1 MKQQTLRNCW
11 ENSKGAINAWCSIP
25 NTVTAE
31 MMSMND
37 FDSITIDMQ
46 HGLVDYQAALNM
58 LQVISGSGKT
68 PMVRVP
74 WNEPGII
81 MKALDAGALGIVC
94 PMINTPDDAINFV
107 GATRYAPLGYRS
119 SGPTRAMMVH
129 GPNYHD
135 EANDNIISFAMIETV
150 EALENV
156 EKIAAT
162 EGLTGIYIGPSDL
175 SISMGYK
182 PGLDRQEPEMI
193 EAIKKIENNYE
204 FTSIC
209 CIYPTSCF
217 VTAKDLIQSFNL
229 FKKNKKSFIISATE
243 YSHPPQRGFFF
254 KDKLLRKFI
263 KNNSKKNTQNYDQI
277 YHDAGQF
284 YWGSKTKW
292 LKCKNFFEKKTKAY
306 IFSNNNVQ
314 DIDTINDWKIAELK
328 FKDLNEKK

>member
-81 MKALDAGALGIVC
+81 MKALDAGALGIIC
-94 PMINTPDDAINFV
+94 PMINTPEDATSFV
-107 GATRYAPLGYRS
+107 GATKYAPLGYRS

-129 GPNYHD
+129 G
-135 EANDNIISFAMIETV
+135 SFAMIETV

-193 EAIKKIENNYE
+193 EAIKKIENA
-204 FTSIC
+204 C
-209 CIYPTSCF
+209 
-217 VTAKDLIQSFNL
+217 
-229 FKKNKKSFIISATE
+229 KKNNIKVGIHCLSPSYLKEKLSNGYDLATLASDIRIYAE
-243 YSHPPQRGFFF
+243 GLGN
-254 KDKLLRKFI
+254 KLKEAR
-263 KNNSKKNTQNYDQI
+263 S
-277 YHDAGQF
+277 
-284 YWGSKTKW
+284 
-292 LKCKNFFEKKTKAY
+292 
-306 IFSNNNVQ
+306 
-314 DIDTINDWKIAELK
+314 
-328 FKDLNEKK
+328 